1 MLSAW
6 RCYIGRTFALEI
18 TWPSHFTDVIYVADN
33 GVYQN
38 WEDEDGSPEQAEV
51 TISGISP

>member
-6 RCYIGRTFALEI
+6 RCYVGRTFALEI